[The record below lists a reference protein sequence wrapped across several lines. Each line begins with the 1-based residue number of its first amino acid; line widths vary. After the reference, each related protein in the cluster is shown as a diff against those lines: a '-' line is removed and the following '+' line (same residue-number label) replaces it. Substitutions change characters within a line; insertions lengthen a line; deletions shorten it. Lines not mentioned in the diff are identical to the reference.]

1 MANGDNEPVVFTR
14 ADSDRLTRI
23 EGKLDDL
30 VGAFNGLKNTV
41 VSNGKQTIRNTT
53 WIKAIRYVVGGSGFG
68 LILVVLRVFGV
79 L

>member
-30 VGAFNGLKNTV
+30 VKAFNGLKNTV
-41 VSNGKQTIRNTT
+41 VHNGKQTVRNTT
-53 WIKAIRYVVGGSGFG
+53 AVKYLKWIVGGSGLGG
-68 LILVVLRVFGV
+68 LIILLRVAGV

>member
-1 MANGDNEPVVFTR
+1 MSNGPNEPVVFTR
-14 ADSDRLTRI
+14 ADSDRLARI
-23 EGKLDDL
+23 EDKVDAL

-53 WIKAIRYVVGGSGFG
+53 WIKTLKYVMGGGGFG
-68 LILVVLRVFGV
+68 LVIVILRVVGV